1 MKIMKKIITLFLM
14 FVILL
19 CISACSVNEI
29 TTSTDALSDG
39 IYENTNSQIVYT
51 TKTGKRYHSR
61 KTCSGLSN
69 ANAIYES
76 TLSQAKGKGLTPC
89 AKCY

>member
-1 MKIMKKIITLFLM
+1 LEYREALVHICYIA
-14 FVILL
+14 VA
-19 CISACSVNEI
+19 SY
-29 TTSTDALSDG
+29 STDALSDG